1 MHSLEK
7 IMLRLSDKRT
17 RTLLYQGLLIAFI
30 LVFFYIACVNVNNNL
45 AAAGIHIDYGFLFS
59 ESGFDVNESLIEY
72 SSESSYIR
80 ALLVGF
86 LNTILLS
93 FVCIVGAT
101 LLGVAF
107 GVLRA
112 SQNWLGSSISF
123 LYIEL
128 MRNLPKLLILLTLYI
143 VGINSLPH
151 VREAYQFFGV
161 FHISNRA
168 LYFPTLIWQEH
179 MNTVFLT
186 CVAALVVVFLYRRYV
201 RHYKDQTGQDLP
213 FLWPSF
219 LFVGFVFF
227 LASMILGVNY
237 SFDLPALQGFNF
249 AGGGQVSV
257 QFFVLA
263 FTLSVYHG
271 GQIAELV
278 RGGIQSISKGQ
289 EEAARAIGLSYLQT
303 MRLVVLPQALR
314 VIIPPIG
321 NQYLNI
327 TKNTSIGLAV
337 GFSDLV
343 SVMNTS
349 INQTFRPIEMMSV
362 ATLIYL
368 AICLVVSV
376 LINAYNN
383 HTRLEKA

>member
-1 MHSLEK
+1 
-7 IMLRLSDKRT
+7 MLRLSEKRT

-30 LVFFYIACVNVNNNL
+30 LVFFYIACVNVNSNL
-45 AAAGIHIDYGFLFS
+45 AAAGIHIDYGFLFN

-80 ALLVGF
+80 ALFVGF
-86 LNTILLS
+86 LNTVLLS

-101 LLGVAF
+101 LLGVIF

-143 VGINSLPH
+143 LIINSLPH
-151 VREAYQFFGV
+151 VREAYPFLGV

-179 MNTVFLT
+179 TSTVLSIFL
-186 CVAALVVVFLYRRYV
+186 ASLVVTYFYRRYV
-201 RHYKDQTGQDLP
+201 RYYKDQTGENLP
-213 FLWPSF
+213 FFWPSF
-219 LFVGFVFF
+219 LFIGFVVV
-227 LASMILGVNY
+227 LASTLLGVNY
-237 SFDLPALQGFNF
+237 SFDVPALRGFNF
-249 AGGGQVSV
+249 SGGGQISV

-263 FTLSVYHG
+263 FTLSIYHG

-314 VIIPPIG
+314 IIIPPIG

>member
-1 MHSLEK
+1 
-7 IMLRLSDKRT
+7 MLRLSEKRT

-30 LVFFYIACVNVNNNL
+30 LVFFYIACVNVNSNL
-45 AAAGIHIDYGFLFS
+45 AAAGIHIDYGFLFN

-80 ALLVGF
+80 ALFVGF
-86 LNTILLS
+86 LNTVLLS
-93 FVCIVGAT
+93 FVCIIGAT
-101 LLGVAF
+101 LLGVIF

-143 VGINSLPH
+143 LIINSLPH
-151 VREAYQFFGV
+151 VREAYPLLGV

-179 MNTVFLT
+179 TSTVLSIFL
-186 CVAALVVVFLYRRYV
+186 ASLVVTYFYRRYV
-201 RHYKDQTGQDLP
+201 RYYKDQTGEDLP
-213 FLWPSF
+213 FFWPSF
-219 LFVGFVFF
+219 LFIGFVFV
-227 LASMILGVNY
+227 LASTLLGVNY
-237 SFDLPALQGFNF
+237 SFDIPALRGFNF
-249 AGGGQVSV
+249 SGGGQVSV

-263 FTLSVYHG
+263 FTLSIYHG

-314 VIIPPIG
+314 IIIPPIG

>member
-1 MHSLEK
+1 
-7 IMLRLSDKRT
+7 MLRLSEKRT

-30 LVFFYIACVNVNNNL
+30 LAFFYIACVNVNNNL

-72 SSESSYIR
+72 SSESSYIN

-101 LLGVAF
+101 LLGVMF

-143 VGINSLPH
+143 LIINSLPH
-151 VREAYQFFGV
+151 VREAYPFLGV

-179 MNTVFLT
+179 TSTVLYS
-186 CVAALVVVFLYRRYV
+186 CLASLVIVLIYRRYV
-201 RHYKDQTGQDLP
+201 RYFKDETGRDLP
-213 FLWPSF
+213 FLWPSLLF
-219 LFVGFVFF
+219 LGFVFV
-227 LASMILGVNY
+227 LVSTLLGVHY
-237 SFDLPALQGFNF
+237 SFDIPALKGFNF
-249 AGGGQVSV
+249 AGGGQISV

-271 GQIAELV
+271 GQVAELV

-362 ATLIYL
+362 TTLIYL

>member
-1 MHSLEK
+1 
-7 IMLRLSDKRT
+7 MLRLSDKRT
-17 RTLLYQGLLIAFI
+17 RTLCYQGLLIVSI
-30 LVFFYIACVNVNNNL
+30 LILGYVACVNINNNL
-45 AAAGIHIDYGFLFS
+45 AAAGIDIDYGFLLR

-72 SSESSYIR
+72 SSESSYLR
-80 ALLVGF
+80 ALLAGL
-86 LNTILLS
+86 LNTVLLS
-93 FVCIVGAT
+93 VVCIVGAT

-143 VGINSLPH
+143 LVINGLPH
-151 VREAYQFFGV
+151 VREAYQFLGV

-168 LYFPTLIWQEH
+168 LYFPTLVWQES
-179 MNTVFLT
+179 MTFVLLSCLAALFLT
-186 CVAALVVVFLYRRYV
+186 LMYRRYV
-201 RHYKDQTGQDLP
+201 RYYKDQTGEDLP
-213 FLWPSF
+213 LLWPSL
-219 LFVGFVFF
+219 LFISAVFF
-227 LASMILGVNY
+227 VVSMIFGVQY
-237 SFDLPALQGFNF
+237 SFELPELQGFNF
-249 AGGGQVSV
+249 SGGGEISV

-263 FTLSVYHG
+263 FTLSIYHG
-271 GQIAELV
+271 GQVAELV

-289 EEAARAIGLSYLQT
+289 EEAARAIGLSYLKT
-303 MRLVVLPQALR
+303 MRFVVLPQALR

-349 INQTFRPIEMMSV
+349 INQTFRPIELMSV

-368 AICLVVSV
+368 VICLIVSV

-383 HTRLEKA
+383 RTRLEKA

>member
-1 MHSLEK
+1 MF
-7 IMLRLSDKRT
+7 RLSEKRT
-17 RTLLYQGLLIAFI
+17 RTLLYQGLLILFI
-30 LVFFYIACVNVNNNL
+30 LVFGYVACVNINNNL
-45 AAAGIHIDYGFLFS
+45 AAAGINIDYGFLLR

-72 SSESSYIR
+72 SSESSYLR
-80 ALLVGF
+80 ALLAGL
-86 LNTILLS
+86 LNTVLLS
-93 FVCIVGAT
+93 VVCIIGAT
-101 LLGVAF
+101 LLGVMF

-143 VGINSLPH
+143 LIINSLPH
-151 VREAYQFFGV
+151 VREAYQFLGV

-168 LYFPTLIWQEH
+168 LYFPTLMWQES
-179 MNTVFLT
+179 MSFVFLS
-186 CVAALVVVFLYRRYV
+186 CLVAIVATLIYRRYV
-201 RHYKDQTGQDLP
+201 YYYKDQTGEDLP
-213 FLWPSF
+213 FLWPAL
-219 LFVGFVFF
+219 LFVSVVFF
-227 LASMILGVNY
+227 CASMILGVQY
-237 SFDLPALQGFNF
+237 SFELPVLQGFNF
-249 AGGGQVSV
+249 SGGGQISV

-271 GQIAELV
+271 GQVAELV

-314 VIIPPIG
+314 IIIPPIG

-349 INQTFRPIEMMSV
+349 INQTFRPIELMSV

-368 AICLVVSV
+368 IICLVVSV

-383 HTRLEKA
+383 RTRLEKA